1 MAEFLQNITFAEA
14 SIIWIVVILAA
25 VLRSFTGFGFALAAV
40 PAFSLFLSPIQAVV
54 LVSLLTLAINLFYA
68 RNYLTNVPLNPL
80 VPLVVAAIIGTII
93 GTQVIKSISVLS
105 LIHI

>member
-1 MAEFLQNITFAEA
+1 MAEFLHNITFAEA

-54 LVSLLTLAINLFYA
+54 LV
-68 RNYLTNVPLNPL
+68 
-80 VPLVVAAIIGTII
+80 
-93 GTQVIKSISVLS
+93 
-105 LIHI
+105 